1 MRALIVIFV
10 IAVIATIVGTR
21 AEPFAP
27 TVTVEGIPDTI
38 GRGTA
43 MRVTAK
49 DRGSGLAHVEVR
61 LVPGDGGDPL
71 VLARQDFPREDWF
84 GSGVYEAMLTPTL
97 GANVPVPEG
106 RAKLEIWATDH
117 SWLSA
122 LRRSP
127 RYTRDVTVDV
137 TPPELAV
144 LSKRHAPRVGG
155 SELAILRVGNDA
167 QESGVQVGDIYFPAT
182 TGLFKDP
189 ALRAVLCAGPEN
201 APTAIPVAVATDTA
215 GNRAAATLDGK
226 VEPHKFA
233 EKTLPVTDAFL
244 SRKVPELL
252 AANGMQD
259 NGNLLDGYLR
269 VHRALR
275 QTSEARIR
283 ELCRESAS
291 TPLWTESFVRMPAA
305 PLSGFADRRTYTHNG
320 QVIDHQTHLGY
331 DLASLKNSTV
341 PAANS
346 GVVVYTGPLGIYGN
360 SVILDHG
367 LGLFSLYGHL
377 SEIGVKQGAK
387 VNRGD
392 PIGKTGDTGLAAG
405 DHLHFSTMV
414 HGVHVDPTE
423 WWDPHWVGNHVM
435 ARLAE
440 HPKAPLPAEQAA
452 PAAGQAPPPTGQAAP
467 AAGQSAA
474 PPS

>member
-43 MRVTAK
+43 MHVTAK

-61 LVPGDGGDPL
+61 LVPADGGDPL
-71 VLARQDFPREDWF
+71 VLARQDFPRQGWL
-84 GSGVYEAMLTPTL
+84 GSGVYEATLTPTL

-106 RAKLEIWATDH
+106 HATLEVWAADH

-127 RYTRDVTVDV
+127 RYTHDVTVDV
-137 TPPELAV
+137 TPPALAV

-167 QESGVQVGDIYFPAT
+167 QDSGVQVGDTYFPAT
-182 TGLFKDP
+182 TGVFRDP
-189 ALRAVLCAGPEN
+189 ALRAVLFAVPEN
-201 APTAIPVAVATDTA
+201 QPTAVPVAVATDAA
-215 GNRAAATLDGK
+215 GNRAETPLDVK

-259 NGNLLDGYLR
+259 NGDLLDGYLR
-269 VHRALR
+269 INRDLR

-283 ELCRESAS
+283 ELCRDSAS

-360 SVILDHG
+360 VVILDHG

-387 VNRGD
+387 VKRGD

-405 DHLHFSTMV
+405 DHLHFSMMV

-423 WWDPHWVGNHVM
+423 WWDPHWMGDHVM

-440 HPKAPLPAEQAA
+440 HPKAPPSAEQAA
-452 PAAGQAPPPTGQAAP
+452 PPAGEAPPPTGQATP
-467 AAGQSAA
+467 PAGQSAA
-474 PPS
+474 PTS